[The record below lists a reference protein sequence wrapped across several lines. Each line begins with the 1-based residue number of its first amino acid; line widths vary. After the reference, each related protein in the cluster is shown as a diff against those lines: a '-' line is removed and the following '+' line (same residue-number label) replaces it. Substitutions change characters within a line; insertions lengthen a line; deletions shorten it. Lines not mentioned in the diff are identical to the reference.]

1 MTSALYLE
9 HYLDGLEHLPNE
21 LKRNFTLMR
30 DLDSRAQVL
39 MKSIDEKAN
48 EFMKQLANS
57 KENFPD
63 DVKKE
68 KLRAIQ
74 ELFNKAKEFG
84 DDKVQLAIQTYELV
98 DKHIRRLDSDLARFE
113 GEIQDKTLN
122 AREKSEETVTK
133 KGGRKKVKDGK
144 SSAKKKRAH
153 SSEDEGRATGGSG
166 AGASGSAAGN
176 TSTNGKGK
184 NTKKQKVNQE
194 EKGRKG
200 NKKNAELD
208 DSAQDGGHGTP
219 HPSDVLDMPVDPN
232 EPTYCL
238 CHQVSYGEMIGCDNP
253 DCPIEWFHFA
263 CVGLTTKP
271 KGKWFCPKCSQD
283 RKKK

>member
-9 HYLDGLEHLPNE
+9 HYLDSLEHLPIE
-21 LKRNFTLMR
+21 LQRNFTLMR

-39 MKSIDEKAN
+39 MKNIDS
-48 EFMKQLANS
+48 LADSYLKNQKNLNSEQS
-57 KENFPD
+57 KEQLD
-63 DVKKE
+63 K
-68 KLRAIQ
+68 IQ
-74 ELFNKAKEFG
+74 SLFNKAKEYG

-113 GEIQDKTLN
+113 SEIQDKALN
-122 AREKSEETVTK
+122 SRNQDDNSIGK
-133 KGGRKKVKDGK
+133 KGRKKTKDGK
-144 SSAKKKRAH
+144 DSKKKRSGN
-153 SSEDEGRATGGSG
+153 SSEEDSAGTVRGSKKKKMKG
-166 AGASGSAAGN
+166 SNASGNAGGTTSGGAISASGVDSVLPGLAGI
-176 TSTNGKGK
+176 T
-184 NTKKQKVNQE
+184 
-194 EKGRKG
+194 
-200 NKKNAELD
+200 
-208 DSAQDGGHGTP
+208 

-271 KGKWFCPKCSQD
+271 KGKWYCPKCTQD